1 MLKTLATLSLVLAAT
16 ACANKDISKDLLN
29 KDILKEAQPLY
40 NTCLSDYK
48 KTMSEEDAK
57 KACTEKLKSS
67 YKKVTSN

>member
-1 MLKTLATLSLVLAAT
+1 MLKTLTIVTFILATT
-16 ACANKDISKDLLN
+16 ACANKGMSKDLLN

-40 NTCLSDYK
+40 NTCLADYK
-48 KTMSEEDAK
+48 KTMSEDEAK